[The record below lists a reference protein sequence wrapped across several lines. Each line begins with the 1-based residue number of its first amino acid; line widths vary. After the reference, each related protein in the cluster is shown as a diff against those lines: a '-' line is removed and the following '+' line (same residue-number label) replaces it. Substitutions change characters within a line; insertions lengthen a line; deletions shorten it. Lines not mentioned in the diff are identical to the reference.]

1 MFFEM
6 DLHILA
12 EVTFVITDTAGV
24 FLDLLVNILSVD
36 MQGVT
41 TVGAEVTFT
50 TLKFF
55 RAASFP

>member
-1 MFFEM
+1 M

-55 RAASFP
+55 RVASFP